1 MSTWPVN
8 SVNGDRA
15 DGFQR
20 VLMVNK
26 FHYPRGGAEH
36 YMFRLAGLLEGRGAH
51 VDYFAMQDARN
62 LPCDTDRYFV
72 SQVDFEHPPEGV
84 RGRARVA
91 GRMVYSLEAKR
102 KMGGLLAH
110 HPVDLA
116 HVHNIYHQLSP
127 SLLAPLHERGIPVV
141 MTVHDF
147 KLVCPVYSLL
157 SNGQICERCVGHG
170 FSHAVRQ
177 RCNRGSLSGSMLVA
191 GETWLHRRLRLYRD
205 GIDLFITPSAFARD
219 RMVTSG
225 YPPDRIVVIPNCV
238 LAEDYVPLHQP
249 GDHCLYV
256 GRLSREKGVEVLV
269 QAAIETG
276 ARVKLAGDGPLRP
289 QLQAMVER
297 SGADVELLGFRTGRE
312 LAAAVQASA
321 AVVMPSIC
329 QDNCPL
335 AVIEAMAWGKPVIGS
350 RVGGIPELVR
360 DGQEGVLVPHGDAG
374 ALGEA
379 MLVFQ
384 SDPDRSERMGRAG
397 RERVMERYDA
407 GLHYSAVAEA
417 YARAA
422 EIRKA
427 AR

>member
-1 MSTWPVN
+1 
-8 SVNGDRA
+8 VNGDRA
-15 DGFQR
+15 GGAFQR

-51 VDYFAMQDARN
+51 VDYFAMHDSRN
-62 LPCDTDRYFV
+62 LPCDTERYFV
-72 SQVDFEHPPEGV
+72 SEVDLEHPPKGV
-84 RGRARVA
+84 GGRARVA
-91 GRMVYSLEAKR
+91 GRMLYSLEAKR

-110 HPVDLA
+110 RPVDLA

-177 RCNRGSLSGSMLVA
+177 RCNRRSLSGSMLVA

-225 YPPDRIVVIPNCV
+225 YPSDRIVVIPNCV
-238 LAEDYVPLHQP
+238 VAEDYVPLHQP

-276 ARVKLAGDGPLRP
+276 ARVKLVGDGPLRP
-289 QLQAMVER
+289 QLQAMIER
-297 SGADVELLGFRTGRE
+297 SGADVELLGFRTGHE

-329 QDNCPL
+329 HDNSPL

-350 RVGGIPELVR
+350 RVGGIPELVH
-360 DGQEGVLVPHGDAG
+360 DGQQGVLVAHGDAR

-379 MLVFQ
+379 MLAMQ
-384 SDPDRSERMGRAG
+384 NDPDRSQRLGRAG

-407 GLHYSAVAEA
+407 DPHYSAVAEA

-422 EIRKA
+422 DIREA